1 MNISQAI
8 NNVQQVSGQGLLAG
22 IGQTQQSLAFT
33 LAPFSQSRIET
44 IAEIWRP
51 VVGSTLAAGAFNPVA
66 PAVVRVGDLCF
77 FQETVQRL
85 SQAPWSRSPLEIA
98 RVAVERGLS
107 RMAEL
112 PQGMLTQ
119 HALMVAWGEFAGE
132 IGLIE
137 KLNQVSIPQKSV
149 VHTPQAKVLT
159 FLMGVVS
166 GITHLKDLNEGPHP
180 LAHDWPAIR
189 AWRLAAL
196 AHYSSISRTLAACN
210 EETVTA
216 ISQVLLDVSRPFIEQ
231 EVRLLGQ
238 QGQPLIIDL
247 DLAPRRVSNT
257 STTFPGA
264 EFGWQGNEVGL
275 GYEVALAA
283 LTSPSYGRLFLSG
296 FHHPRNT
303 VSLPR
308 LQKMVRATEHA
319 LGRRPQRRTEL
330 VKQRL
335 QTLKR
340 TIAQRQDWLLA
351 QLDQQR
357 ASLARLESLPEEVG
371 RLEDEVARLEAVYCA
386 QGQPERK
393 HSRLAKARRR
403 LTSVRK
409 KLKRAPQQLQQAER
423 ATATHRQR
431 LDKLEAKRAELEAY
445 LAELQADNERNAE
458 PLTIIL
464 RIDAG
469 FGSGP
474 NITWLIEM
482 GYLVYTKAYNAQ
494 VASSLLNKLEPGAT
508 WTRVGKNA
516 EMFGCG
522 EQHISHCPYPLTV
535 AVERFYTPNGLKH
548 SALISYRDDGQSLS
562 LPAWFDFYNAR
573 QTIEAGIKETNV
585 VFKMHPLKMRSP
597 GGIAL
602 QEQFSL
608 FAANF
613 VRWAAV
619 WLRQRVSHSSPRF
632 DDTLSRVK
640 AMVRVAANTSA
651 WVVGKNEGLLLKF
664 DETGAY
670 PGVELRLAGAWR
682 VRLPILPREVQDS
695 DFSDGFASGCT

>member
-8 NNVQQVSGQGLLAG
+8 INVQQVSRLDLSAG
-22 IGQTQQSLAFT
+22 IGQTQQPFAFT
-33 LAPFSQSRIET
+33 LTPFSQPPMGAM
-44 IAEIWRP
+44 AEIWRP
-51 VVGSTLAAGAFNPVA
+51 VGSAWAAGAFNPVA
-66 PAVVRVGDLCF
+66 PSVVRVGDLWF
-77 FQETVQRL
+77 FQETIQRL
-85 SQAPWSRSPLEIA
+85 TQAPWSRSPLEIA
-98 RVAVERGLS
+98 RATVERGLS

-196 AHYSSISRTLAACN
+196 AHYSGISRTLAACD
-210 EETVTA
+210 EETVA
-216 ISQVLLDVSRPFIEQ
+216 AVSQVLLDVSRPFIEQ
-231 EVRLLGQ
+231 EVRLLDQ

-264 EFGWQGNEVGL
+264 EFGWQGDEVGL

-283 LTSPSYGRLFLSG
+283 LTSPSFGRLFLSG

-308 LQKMVRATEHA
+308 LQKMVRAAEDA
-319 LGRRPQRRTEL
+319 LGRHPRRRTEL
-330 VKQRL
+330 VEQRL
-335 QTLKR
+335 QALKR
-340 TIAQRQDWLLA
+340 TIIQRQDWLLA
-351 QLDQQR
+351 QLDKQR

-371 RLEDEVARLEAVYCA
+371 RWEDDVVKLEAAYRA
-386 QGQPERK
+386 QGRPERK
-393 HSRLAKARRR
+393 HSRLAKARSR
-403 LTSVRK
+403 LASVQK
-409 KLKRAPQQLQQAER
+409 KLNKAPQQLQQAER

-431 LDKLEAKRAELEAY
+431 LTELEAERAELLAY
-445 LAELQADNERNAE
+445 LAELQAGNERNIK
-458 PLTIIL
+458 PVTIIL

-469 FGSGP
+469 FGTGP

-482 GYLVYTKAYNAQ
+482 GYLVYSKAHNAQ
-494 VASSLLNKLEPGAT
+494 VASGLLNQLEPGT
-508 WTRVGKNA
+508 SWTRVGKNA
-516 EMFGCG
+516 EMIGWG
-522 EQHISHCPYPLTV
+522 EHHITHCPYPLTV
-535 AVERFYTPNGLKH
+535 AVERFHTPNGLKH
-548 SALISYRDDGQSLS
+548 SALIAYRDDGQSLT

-613 VRWAAV
+613 ARWAAL

-632 DDTLSRVK
+632 DDALSRVK

-651 WVVGKNEGLLLKF
+651 WVLAEDEGLLLKF

-670 PGVELRLAGAWR
+670 LGVELRLAGTWR
-682 VRLPILPREVQDS
+682 VRPPILPHEVQDS